1 MTRGDTLNGLHKKPT
16 YEEILRA
23 ATQAKKPGILSVPMQ
38 RYATKIINDPMFQRH
53 QEAMTNE
60 LEAQTHR
67 LIEHKTYEHNVQTM
81 AMEARI
87 NKDDMAFLL
96 SHMGQGPS
104 PPPPPQSP
112 STRDA
117 SSQYQASLNTGGTQ
131 TDTPDGMTISTQTG
145 QPPPPPAGMGVGTQ
159 TSRMVDRSMATQTDQ
174 IPVMMGSGAP
184 PPTPGGMPI
193 IQQSSPQ
200 LVQRAQMEAELDG
213 LAQEQARRAAY
224 PALAQQIEAQI
235 QQQKTHT
242 TPAPNRG
249 GDAVAT
255 RPQSTS
261 SAS

>member
-1 MTRGDTLNGLHKKPT
+1 MTRGDTLNGLIRRPRF
-16 YEEILRA
+16 EEVLA
-23 ATQAKKPGILSVPMQ
+23 AAVQQKKPGILSVPMQ
-38 RYATKIINDPMFQRH
+38 RYATRLINDPMFQRH

-67 LIEHKTYEHNVQTM
+67 LIEHKTFENHVTQM
-81 AMEARI
+81 SMEARI
-87 NKDDMAFLL
+87 NKDDMKFLL

-104 PPPPPQSP
+104 PPAPP

-184 PPTPGGMPI
+184 SPAPAGAPI
-193 IQQSSPQ
+193 IQQASPQ
-200 LVQRAQMEAELDG
+200 LVQRAQVEAE
-213 LAQEQARRAAY
+213 AAK
-224 PALAQQIEAQI
+224 ASAGA
-235 QQQKTHT
+235 
-242 TPAPNRG
+242 
-249 GDAVAT
+249 
-255 RPQSTS
+255 
-261 SAS
+261 SASSCIPSTRATN